1 MTVLK
6 SCRVVLFS
14 LALVVS
20 TATSA
25 RPQSLEVTAA
35 RFYRA
40 GSGQTVVDA
49 FCQVPFVLLDQLPR
63 STTGGGTAVYRFA
76 VTVRD
81 TAGLELLTQSWTQT
95 VPMRL
100 LSMARGSAVEHFS
113 FAARPGRYTIDVTVT
128 DSATGR
134 VNRQRAEIEAYRA
147 APAASDLLLATSL
160 REASGPADTPGPGEI
175 RKGTLFLQAS
185 GRPVLTP
192 QQAQL
197 GYYLELYA
205 QRPETM
211 TVAVRV
217 KAASPPNAQLVATP
231 GERIPVAAGGGV
243 TRGLIDLAGLP
254 PGEYR
259 LEVVAAGP
267 SDTVFRGAP
276 FRMAG
281 FETEAAIS
289 EAAQPQDAFATM
301 TEAGLDTVYLP
312 LVYLMAAEE
321 QGAYTGLTLE
331 GKRRWLRLFWEKRD
345 PTPGTPR
352 NEAQEDFY
360 RRINEANRR
369 YREGGAAQIPGWR
382 TDRGR
387 IFIKLGPPDEVLSR
401 PQAGNTRPFEV
412 WKYTRTRPLKYVF
425 LDPTGF
431 GNYALIWT
439 DDRREPTRPNWQELL
454 GPEAV
459 LEVERF

>member
-1 MTVLK
+1 
-6 SCRVVLFS
+6 
-14 LALVVS
+14 
-20 TATSA
+20 
-25 RPQSLEVTAA
+25 
-35 RFYRA
+35 
-40 GSGQTVVDA
+40 
-49 FCQVPFVLLDQLPR
+49 
-63 STTGGGTAVYRFA
+63 

-81 TAGLELLTQSWTQT
+81 TAGLELLAQAWTQT

-100 LSMARGSAVEHFS
+100 LNMARGSAVEHFS
-113 FAARPGRYTIDVTVT
+113 FAARPGRYTVDVTVT

-134 VNRQRAEIEAYRA
+134 VSRQRAEVEAYSA
-147 APAASDLLLATSL
+147 APPASDLLLATGM
-160 REASGPADTPGPGEI
+160 REAGTADPPGPGEL
-175 RKGTLFLQAS
+175 RKGTLLLQAS

-192 QQAQL
+192 QQARL
-197 GYYLELYA
+197 GYYLELYP

-217 KAASPPNAQLVATP
+217 KAAPPQGAQLVATP

-243 TRGLIDLAGLP
+243 TRGMIDLAGLP
-254 PGEYR
+254 PGDYR

-267 SDTVFRGAP
+267 KDTVVRGAV

-289 EAAQPQDAFATM
+289 EAALPQDRFAAM
-301 TEAGLDTVYLP
+301 TEAELDTVYLP
-312 LVYLMAAEE
+312 LVYKMTSGE

-360 RRINEANRR
+360 RRIADANRR
-369 YREGGAAQIPGWR
+369 FREGGAAQIPGWR

-387 IFIKLGPPDEVLSR
+387 IFIKYGPPDEVLSR
-401 PQAGNTRPFEV
+401 PQAGNTRPYEV
-412 WKYTRTRPLKYVF
+412 WKYTRTRALKYVF
-425 LDPTGF
+425 LDQTLF
-431 GNYALIWT
+431 GNYVLIWT
-439 DDRREPTRPNWQELL
+439 DDRREPSRPNWQELL

-459 LEVERF
+459 IEVERF

>member
-1 MTVLK
+1 MTVV
-6 SCRVVLFS
+6 RVLLFS
-14 LALVVS
+14 LALVAGM
-20 TATSA
+20 TTSA
-25 RPQSLEVTAA
+25 RSQSLEVTAV

-63 STTGGGTAVYRFA
+63 STTGAGTAAYRFA

-81 TAGLELLTQSWTQT
+81 TAVLELLAQSWTQT
-95 VPMRL
+95 VATRL

-134 VNRQRAEIEAYRA
+134 VSRQRAEVEAYRT
-147 APAASDLLLATSL
+147 APPASDLLLATSL
-160 REASGPADTPGPGEI
+160 REAAGPADTPGPGEI
-175 RKGTLFLQAS
+175 RKGALLLQAS

-192 QQAQL
+192 QQARL
-197 GYYLELYA
+197 GYYLELYP

-217 KAASPPNAQLVATP
+217 KSSANAQLVATP

-243 TRGLIDLAGLP
+243 TRGMIDLAGLP

-259 LEVVAAGP
+259 LEVVAAA
-267 SDTVFRGAP
+267 SKDTVVRGAA

-289 EAAQPQDAFATM
+289 EAAQPQDRFAAM
-301 TEAGLDTVYLP
+301 TEAELDTVYLP
-312 LVYLMAAEE
+312 LVYLMAAGE

-360 RRINEANRR
+360 RRIGDANRR
-369 YREGGAAQIPGWR
+369 FREGGAAKIPGWR

-387 IFIKLGPPDEVLSR
+387 IFIKYGAPDEVLNR

-412 WKYTRTRPLKYVF
+412 WKYTRGRALKYVF
-425 LDPTGF
+425 LDQTLF
-431 GNYALIWT
+431 GNYVLIWT
-439 DDRREPTRPNWQELL
+439 DDRREPSRPNWQEML

-459 LEVERF
+459 IEVERF